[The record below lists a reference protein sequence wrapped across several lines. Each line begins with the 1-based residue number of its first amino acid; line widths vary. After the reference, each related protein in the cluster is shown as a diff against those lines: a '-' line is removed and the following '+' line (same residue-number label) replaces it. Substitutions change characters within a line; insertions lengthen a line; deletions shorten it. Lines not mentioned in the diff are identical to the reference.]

1 MNQLIL
7 FLFYFFSPPSGLGWS
22 EAVVTLNG
30 LFSPLSL
37 KEPDT
42 CVHPKEVCSSS
53 AVLQGQSL
61 PCMGQRQ
68 AMHPQLRLMALL
80 QLHFHLI
87 FYFIFFLSGGSTSLP
102 CAQYCCRA

>member
-1 MNQLIL
+1 M
-7 FLFYFFSPPSGLGWS
+7 
-22 EAVVTLNG
+22 ALNG

-53 AVLQGQSL
+53 AMAHSSSAAGTEPSL
-61 PCMGQRQ
+61 HGAEAGNAPPASADGF
-68 AMHPQLRLMALL
+68 AEAALSL
-80 QLHFHLI
+80 NFL
-87 FYFIFFLSGGSTSLP
+87 FYFFLSGGSTSLP